1 MTDKSRRIMTIM
13 IAAVLAVFILAL
25 VAVGAY
31 SVGRSSMKDEDQ
43 TITAVV
49 ESIADAMQDGG
60 DGKQDPEDD
69 LGENSPHGQS
79 VEQNKRESPDEE
91 SDKSDSSEITSG
103 EGQQS
108 GGESQVDEPE
118 VRVPIDLEDIDTE
131 LMLEVWEIIDEVFDG
146 NLPSSSDVTYQAIM
160 GSMELLDDQFTRFI
174 PPEIAERSRIQIQGG
189 YEGIGAYVDLDED
202 GNLLIVR
209 PIDGQP
215 ADKAG
220 ILAGDIVTQVD
231 GQPVTGKPLV
241 EIVAM
246 VTGPRGTEVRL
257 QIVREETGETFE
269 ITIVR
274 ERIEFPVVTSRMLDE
289 NIGYVRLTTFSNGA
303 DQQLQIAIDDLMVQ
317 NPVGLILDLRDN
329 PGGLLAEAIK
339 VSDLFLP
346 EGIIAYQ
353 RDSQGIERVFE
364 SDDGDLAEVIPIVLL
379 VNSGSASASEIVA
392 GAVQDLGRGSI
403 IGEQTLG
410 KGSVQQ
416 SYTLSDGS
424 ELRVTIARWYTP
436 NNVTI
441 DEEGI
446 LPDIEVDTPADLGGP
461 DDIQLQRAI
470 QFIIDGE

>member
-1 MTDKSRRIMTIM
+1 MTDKSKRVMTIL
-13 IAAVLAVFILAL
+13 IATVFVVFLVAL

-31 SVGRSSMKDEDQ
+31 AIGRNSTIEEDRTLTEVVDRISD
-43 TITAVV
+43 TI
-49 ESIADAMQDGG
+49 QDGG
-60 DGKQDPEDD
+60 ASEDPDNEVEKVSPQNQSIEKEDQ
-69 LGENSPHGQS
+69 NSTDSANGAS
-79 VEQNKRESPDEE
+79 N
-91 SDKSDSSEITSG
+91 SSEAATG
-103 EGQQS
+103 EAQQS
-108 GGESQVDEPE
+108 GGESQVTEPE
-118 VRVPIDLEDIDTE
+118 IRIPVDLEEVDTE
-131 LMLEVWEIIDEVFDG
+131 LMLDVWEIINEEFDG
-146 NLPSSSDVTYQAIM
+146 ALPSSSDVTYRAII

-189 YEGIGAYVDLDED
+189 YEGIGAYVDLDEA

-220 ILAGDIVTQVD
+220 LLSGDIITQVD
-231 GQPVTGKPLV
+231 GQTITGMPLV

-257 QIVREETGETFE
+257 TIVREETGETFE

-274 ERIEFPVVTSRMLDE
+274 ERIEFPVVSSRMLEE
-289 NIGYVRLTTFSNGA
+289 NIGYVRLSTFSNGA
-303 DQQLQIAIDDLMVQ
+303 DQHLSLAIDELLTQ
-317 NPVGLILDLRDN
+317 EPIGLILDLRDN
-329 PGGLLAEAIK
+329 PGGLLAEAID

-346 EGIIAYQ
+346 EGIVAYQ
-353 RDSQGIERVFE
+353 RDSQGVERVFE
-364 SDDGDLAEVIPIVLL
+364 SNNGDLAETIPLVLL

-392 GAVQDLGRGSI
+392 GAVRDLKRGI
-403 IGEQTLG
+403 LIGEQTLG

-441 DEEGI
+441 DKEGI
-446 LPDIEVDTPADLGGP
+446 LPDIEIGNPVDLGG
-461 DDIQLQRAI
+461 DDDEQLQRAI
-470 QFIIDGE
+470 QFILEGE